1 MTAYIITTSAL
12 TAVGLR
18 HILHGTFGIEAH
30 IAPSV
35 QAVAQSQAA
44 GESDLLFADEATL
57 AANIGFFVPNKAK
70 TVVITASTQRPE
82 AKPHLISQAGTE
94 SDFIDSLESIIHSRQ
109 AAGAQPEQGKLS
121 ARETEVLQLVVAG
134 CINKEIAERLHISI
148 NTVLTHRKNITAK
161 LGIKSVSGLSIYAM
175 MNGLIA
181 PK

>member
-44 GESDLLFADEATL
+44 GEGDLLFADEATL
-57 AANIGFFVPNKAK
+57 AANFGFFALHKAR
-70 TVVITASTQRPE
+70 TVVMTATRQDLDAE
-82 AKPHLISQAGTE
+82 PHLVAQAGTE
-94 SDFIDSLESIIHSRQ
+94 SDLIDSLEHIIHSRQ
-109 AAGAQPEQGKLS
+109 TAGAQPAQGKLS

-134 CINKEIAERLHISI
+134 CINKEIADRLHISI
-148 NTVLTHRKNITAK
+148 NTVLTHRKNITSK

-175 MNGLIA
+175 MNGLVV

>member
-70 TVVITASTQRPE
+70 TVVILS
-82 AKPHLISQAGTE
+82 LI
-94 SDFIDSLESIIHSRQ
+94 
-109 AAGAQPEQGKLS
+109 
-121 ARETEVLQLVVAG
+121 
-134 CINKEIAERLHISI
+134 HI
-148 NTVLTHRKNITAK
+148 
-161 LGIKSVSGLSIYAM
+161 
-175 MNGLIA
+175 
-181 PK
+181 